1 MKGRSPVEILPK
13 LTLAPD
19 PYTVQ
24 LVESAAANEARAL
37 ALIGA
42 NLVDWTIERLALVDR
57 LVMVLAI
64 AELVLDEPPPTA
76 VVLNEA
82 VELARTF
89 STEDSPSFVNGVLA
103 ACVVELG

>member
-1 MKGRSPVEILPK
+1 MKGRSTSEILPR
-13 LTLAPD
+13 LTLTPD
-19 PYTVQ
+19 PYTVR
-24 LVESAAANEARAL
+24 LVESAELNEARAL
-37 ALIGA
+37 ALIGN

-64 AELVLDEPPPTA
+64 AELLLVDPPPTA

-89 STEDSPSFVNGVLA
+89 STADSPSFVNGVLA
-103 ACVVELG
+103 ACVDELG